1 MLNDEKKRLAA
12 GEKIRSDSQ
21 SGERTRGVL
30 WSIGTR
36 IWNCELKVWSLV
48 LPNCSGYLFQRKCVN
63 WRTNSYFIFKRHF
76 QTQVTS
82 PAEKTLML
90 NKPNSRLNINN
101 NTLLLSLLL
110 EQKFKNKSSSDPFS
124 DFVNQKIELIQ
135 TLISFNNFFSLKT
148 GKHHALYFTG
158 PLTFVLL
165 GGKRK
170 LHHHHEEKQKSF
182 LD

>member
-1 MLNDEKKRLAA
+1 MMLHDEKKAA
-12 GEKIRSDSQ
+12 GCGRENQKCFPSVWRADT
-21 SGERTRGVL
+21 GGL

-36 IWNCELKVWSLV
+36 IWSRELKVWSLV

-101 NTLLLSLLL
+101 NTLLLLLLL
-110 EQKFKNKSSSDPFS
+110 ENS
-124 DFVNQKIELIQ
+124 KIRTQMIHFQILSIRR
-135 TLISFNNFFSLKT
+135 LS
-148 GKHHALYFTG
+148 
-158 PLTFVLL
+158 
-165 GGKRK
+165 
-170 LHHHHEEKQKSF
+170 
-182 LD
+182 